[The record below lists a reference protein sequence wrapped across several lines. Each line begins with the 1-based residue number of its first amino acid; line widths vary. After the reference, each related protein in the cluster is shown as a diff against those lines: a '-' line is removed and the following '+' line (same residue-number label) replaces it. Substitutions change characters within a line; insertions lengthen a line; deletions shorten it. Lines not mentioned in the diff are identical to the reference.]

1 MDIKL
6 TKDEKTIITAYI
18 TAGQMLGS
26 QQDKITAKCE
36 QGKQG
41 QQSII
46 KMAQYLKVNN
56 ESINTLKMQVS
67 RGMKKA
73 GVKLS
78 LQGIGESDKLTDIT
92 IAPTKPRIGGAKK
105 NKENTDAVDIA
116 ISASNIIK
124 NMNTADLF
132 DCFENEFKALE
143 SVEEMNAYINQL
155 ISDRDTIIKQRLKAG

>member
-6 TKDEKTIITAYI
+6 TKDEKTIVTAYI

-67 RGMKKA
+67 RGMKKV

-105 NKENTDAVDIA
+105 SKENTDTVKIA
-116 ISASNIIK
+116 NADTVVK
-124 NMNTADLF
+124 AMNTADLF
-132 DCFENEFKALE
+132 DHFENHFKALE
-143 SVEEMNAYINQL
+143 SVEEMDAYINTL
-155 ISDRDTIIKQRLKAG
+155 KADRDSIVKQRLKVS